1 MNPVNAF
8 VAPSIDWA
16 AMSPYLIVFGA
27 AVVGVLVEAFV
38 PQARRR
44 TVQTIL
50 AVAALGAALVAVVWR
65 WSHIHVAGPQ
75 ELIGGAINED
85 AAGVFAQGLVLI
97 VSFIAML
104 IIADRARGEDAFT
117 PTAA

>member
-16 AMSPYLIVFGA
+16 AMTPYLIIFGA

-44 TVQTIL
+44 VVQTVL

-65 WSHIHVAGPQ
+65 WAHVQGAGPQ
-75 ELIGGAINED
+75 ELIGGAQHEHP
-85 AAGVFAQGLVLI
+85 AGGL
-97 VSFIAML
+97 AP
-104 IIADRARGEDAFT
+104 ARDPCLT
-117 PTAA
+117 LH